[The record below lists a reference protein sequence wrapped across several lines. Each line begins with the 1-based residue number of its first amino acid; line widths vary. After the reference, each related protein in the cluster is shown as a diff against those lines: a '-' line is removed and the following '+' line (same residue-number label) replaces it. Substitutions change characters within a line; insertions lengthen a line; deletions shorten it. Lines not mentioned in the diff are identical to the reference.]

1 MFLKESILFSLLV
14 LSLGVSAQPNT
25 PAKRNKKTPVTI
37 TSQPVLT
44 PSKTSPPPTPHPSPT
59 PTGVSAAESARS
71 EATKKAIKREY
82 ENSLQVGMLLKT
94 LKATTSGAGDNHN
107 VALDPNTPPG
117 YALGYSNRPLG
128 ISLEANVAYGA
139 ARADKV
145 ATSAEDYQLRY
156 FNGRLGAEFIYQ
168 RYQGF
173 NQSPTADANND
184 GFITADEY
192 SLPDLKISMLQ
203 SQFEW
208 AYYGVSALE
217 AFGPNW
223 KKPAVDGLAFYAL
236 MSLSQVEIEN
246 PTPFLPQSTP
256 ADYGEDAT
264 LVKGKYQSMAVGLGS
279 SYVWQWTR
287 FYVAIFGS
295 AQAGPQKQVYE
306 TTSTRWDNLKYT
318 WWVQAKMAIGY
329 DWGPW
334 YVSIIG
340 HTQPVNVDLK
350 TMDMSFFSQAA
361 GLYVGSRF

>member
-1 MFLKESILFSLLV
+1 MFLKGSILFSLLV
-14 LSLGVSAQPNT
+14 LSIGVTAAPNT

-37 TSQPVLT
+37 TSQPALT
-44 PSKTSPPPTPHPSPT
+44 PSKTSPPPQVATPSVP
-59 PTGVSAAESARS
+59 AEI
-71 EATKKAIKREY
+71 KKTIKADY

-94 LKATTSGAGDNHN
+94 LKATTSGAGNNHN

-128 ISLEANVAYGA
+128 ISLEANVAYGG

-156 FNGRLGAEFIYQ
+156 FSGRLGAEFIYQ
-168 RYQGF
+168 RYKGF
-173 NQSPTADANND
+173 NQSPTSDANND
-184 GFITADEY
+184 GFITTDEY

-203 SQFEW
+203 AQFEW

-223 KKPAVDGLAFYAL
+223 RKPTVDGIAFYAL

-246 PTPFLPQSTP
+246 PEPFLPQSNP
-256 ADYGEDAT
+256 ADYGEDAG
-264 LVKGKYQSMAVGLGS
+264 LVRGKYQSMAVGLGS

-287 FYVAIFGS
+287 LYFAVFGS

-306 TTSTRWDNLKYT
+306 TTTTRWDNLKYT
-318 WWVQAKMAIGY
+318 WWIQAKMAIGY

-334 YVSIIG
+334 YMSIIG